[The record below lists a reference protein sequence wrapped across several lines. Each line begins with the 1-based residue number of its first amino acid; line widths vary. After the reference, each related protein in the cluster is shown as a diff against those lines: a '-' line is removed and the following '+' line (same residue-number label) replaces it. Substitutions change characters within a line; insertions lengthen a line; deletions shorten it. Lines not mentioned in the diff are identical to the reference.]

1 MGDILQFGRPEEVGV
16 RPEWVEEYVQEMN
29 RRRKMCHSVL
39 MMRHGKVFAEGYW
52 KPFGPRQLHRM
63 YSVSKS
69 FVSAAVGLLADQ
81 GRISLDDRIV
91 TYFPDLLPEQ
101 VNPYLERTTIRD
113 MLRMATPYPNGA
125 TYRGSDQNWIET
137 FFQAPHGQADHP
149 AGTRFLYDTSCSYTL
164 NVLVERLT
172 GMPFL
177 EYLKDNMLR
186 ELGFSEEAW
195 CVQAPEGY
203 SWGGSGVE
211 CTTRDL
217 ARFALVFL
225 NGGALGG
232 KRYLSREY
240 VRQATSKQID
250 NLGPEG
256 ADKMHGN
263 GYGYQ
268 IWMTC
273 GGSFSFCG
281 MGGQLAICVPQKD
294 FLLVCTSDM
303 QGDPDEYTCV
313 FDVLWDTVL
322 NRLDSETAPLDD
334 RALCRMNQTL
344 SSLSCSLPEGSPH
357 SPLQRELDGAC
368 YRLEENPMG
377 IRRVSFRFGEEE
389 GEVRYH
395 TCRGEKVFPFGM
407 GRYLHSPFPETHYSG
422 RTINRPKGAGYR
434 SMTAAVWQHPQQL
447 LVRTYVI
454 DDYFGNMAAVFAFQG
469 KELTLSM
476 TKTAEWF
483 LEEYCGQAKGW
494 AEPEPSGE
502 TGVK

>member
-52 KPFGPRQLHRM
+52 KPFGPQQLHRM

-256 ADKMHGN
+256 VDKMHGN

-273 GGSFSFCG
+273 DGSFSFCG

-334 RALCRMNQTL
+334 RALC
-344 SSLSCSLPEGSPH
+344 PH
-357 SPLQRELDGAC
+357 EPD
-368 YRLEENPMG
+368 P
-377 IRRVSFRFGEEE
+377 F
-389 GEVRYH
+389 
-395 TCRGEKVFPFGM
+395 FPFLQPARGQPP
-407 GRYLHSPFPETHYSG
+407 LPP
-422 RTINRPKGAGYR
+422 GAGAGRGPATAWRKTPWASAAFPSALERRRGRCGTTPAVGKR
-434 SMTAAVWQHPQQL
+434 SFPLVWDVTSTALFLKSTIPAGP
-447 LVRTYVI
+447 
-454 DDYFGNMAAVFAFQG
+454 
-469 KELTLSM
+469 S
-476 TKTAEWF
+476 TAPKAP
-483 LEEYCGQAKGW
+483 G
-494 AEPEPSGE
+494 
-502 TGVK
+502 TGP